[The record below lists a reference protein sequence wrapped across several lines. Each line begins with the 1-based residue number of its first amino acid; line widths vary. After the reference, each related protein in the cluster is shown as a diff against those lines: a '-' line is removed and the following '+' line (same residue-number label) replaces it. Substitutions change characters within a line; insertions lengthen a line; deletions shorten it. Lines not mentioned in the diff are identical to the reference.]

1 MADANKESPKKL
13 KKKTASDETQLLYL
27 VTKYFKL
34 AGVTLAVWFVG
45 WTKFSPS
52 WLLLGLVL
60 YLWKERHVK
69 QRHRRMKM
77 MQQIA
82 ENEKEVILA
91 TVEDLPSWV
100 HFPDRERAEWFNQII
115 DQVWPFIGDYVR
127 DLLMTSIQ
135 EKIQTSHAQAASFK
149 FLKIDLGD
157 IPPRIGSI
165 KVNTKNVKR
174 DEIYMDIDLMYG
186 SDADI
191 EMRIKGM
198 TMGIKDLHVRGE
210 LRVIM
215 RPLISRMPLFG
226 GISVFFLNNP
236 TLDFNLTG
244 IANAIDMPGLSDMVD
259 TIIQE
264 QIAALMVLPNRIDVP
279 MVQDLASLARLKY
292 PLPDGVLRIHVVGAK
307 ELIKADV
314 GLMKK
319 GLSDPYAVVRMGAY
333 KFKTHVI
340 NNTIEPTWN
349 SIFETI
355 VDAKDG
361 QLLDIEVRDEDPGS
375 KDDSIGTT
383 SLPISTAAEKGTED
397 TWLPLEDVK
406 TGRINLKLEWMYLS
420 KNALILEKT
429 IKEME
434 LRNKLS
440 DDLSC
445 CLLMVNLDSARELPY
460 ILRTKMLRAK
470 KTMSEPSPY
479 VKLSLG
485 QSKFESGIKADTDE
499 PRWEQN
505 FRFLVHNPNL
515 QTLELEVWESKSK
528 TRIGNLKV
536 PLKNL
541 LVEPDLIVDK
551 FYNLVNSPSPKAQVR
566 MRLCLRVLTSEY
578 NQADI
583 EEEEEEETPV
593 ETLESKESSV
603 DPVAQQSATPAD
615 KTAKAGPAV
624 VKKVEVVKVEKVN
637 KVSSKLPE
645 GQLIP
650 PMDSSTPIKDSD
662 VRQRKS
668 PSNQGGLYGRGRIQI
683 TLRYSTQRQNLV
695 AVVHKCVNLI
705 PCDTDDNLADP
716 YIKMYLL
723 PDKSNKKKTTIIK
736 NTLNPVWDET
746 FEFPVKQA
754 DLSSKTLE
762 FSIKNDTSFYTSNK
776 KFIGIAQIELGN
788 MDQTKAAT
796 HWFDLQPDE
805 DDCKPVSLPSETDL

>member
-1 MADANKESPKKL
+1 MSN
-13 KKKTASDETQLLYL
+13 
-27 VTKYFKL
+27 
-34 AGVTLAVWFVG
+34 
-45 WTKFSPS
+45 
-52 WLLLGLVL
+52 
-60 YLWKERHVK
+60 
-69 QRHRRMKM
+69 
-77 MQQIA
+77 
-82 ENEKEVILA
+82 
-91 TVEDLPSWV
+91 
-100 HFPDRERAEWFNQII
+100 
-115 DQVWPFIGDYVR
+115 
-127 DLLMTSIQ
+127 
-135 EKIQTSHAQAASFK
+135 
-149 FLKIDLGD
+149 
-157 IPPRIGSI
+157 
-165 KVNTKNVKR
+165 
-174 DEIYMDIDLMYG
+174 
-186 SDADI
+186 
-191 EMRIKGM
+191 
-198 TMGIKDLHVRGE
+198 
-210 LRVIM
+210 
-215 RPLISRMPLFG
+215 
-226 GISVFFLNNP
+226 
-236 TLDFNLTG
+236 
-244 IANAIDMPGLSDMVD
+244 
-259 TIIQE
+259 
-264 QIAALMVLPNRIDVP
+264 
-279 MVQDLASLARLKY
+279 
-292 PLPDGVLRIHVVGAK
+292 
-307 ELIKADV
+307 
-314 GLMKK
+314 
-319 GLSDPYAVVRMGAY
+319 
-333 KFKTHVI
+333 
-340 NNTIEPTWN
+340 
-349 SIFETI
+349 
-355 VDAKDG
+355 G

-434 LRNKLS
+434 KRNQQSNELS
-440 DDLSC
+440 S
-445 CLLMVNLDSARELPY
+445 CLLMVNLDSARELP
-460 ILRTKMLRAK
+460 RAK

-603 DPVAQQSATPAD
+603 DPVAQQSATSAD
-615 KTAKAGPAV
+615 KTAKAVPAV

-668 PSNQGGLYGRGRIQI
+668 PSSNQGGLYGRGRIQI

>member
-45 WTKFSPS
+45 WTRFSPS

-210 LRVIM
+210 LR
-215 RPLISRMPLFG
+215 
-226 GISVFFLNNP
+226 

-319 GLSDPYAVVRMGAY
+319 GLSDPYVVVRMGAY
-333 KFKTHVI
+333 KFKTPVI

-361 QLLDIEVRDEDPGS
+361 QLLDIEVQMS
-375 KDDSIGTT
+375 KD
-383 SLPISTAAEKGTED
+383 
-397 TWLPLEDVK
+397 
-406 TGRINLKLEWMYLS
+406 
-420 KNALILEKT
+420 
-429 IKEME
+429 
-434 LRNKLS
+434 
-440 DDLSC
+440 
-445 CLLMVNLDSARELPY
+445 
-460 ILRTKMLRAK
+460 
-470 KTMSEPSPY
+470 
-479 VKLSLG
+479 
-485 QSKFESGIKADTDE
+485 
-499 PRWEQN
+499 
-505 FRFLVHNPNL
+505 
-515 QTLELEVWESKSK
+515 
-528 TRIGNLKV
+528 
-536 PLKNL
+536 
-541 LVEPDLIVDK
+541 
-551 FYNLVNSPSPKAQVR
+551 
-566 MRLCLRVLTSEY
+566 
-578 NQADI
+578 
-583 EEEEEEETPV
+583 
-593 ETLESKESSV
+593 
-603 DPVAQQSATPAD
+603 
-615 KTAKAGPAV
+615 
-624 VKKVEVVKVEKVN
+624 
-637 KVSSKLPE
+637 
-645 GQLIP
+645 
-650 PMDSSTPIKDSD
+650 
-662 VRQRKS
+662 
-668 PSNQGGLYGRGRIQI
+668 
-683 TLRYSTQRQNLV
+683 
-695 AVVHKCVNLI
+695 
-705 PCDTDDNLADP
+705 
-716 YIKMYLL
+716 
-723 PDKSNKKKTTIIK
+723 
-736 NTLNPVWDET
+736 
-746 FEFPVKQA
+746 
-754 DLSSKTLE
+754 
-762 FSIKNDTSFYTSNK
+762 
-776 KFIGIAQIELGN
+776 
-788 MDQTKAAT
+788 
-796 HWFDLQPDE
+796 
-805 DDCKPVSLPSETDL
+805 

>member
-1 MADANKESPKKL
+1 M
-13 KKKTASDETQLLYL
+13 
-27 VTKYFKL
+27 
-34 AGVTLAVWFVG
+34 
-45 WTKFSPS
+45 
-52 WLLLGLVL
+52 
-60 YLWKERHVK
+60 
-69 QRHRRMKM
+69 
-77 MQQIA
+77 
-82 ENEKEVILA
+82 
-91 TVEDLPSWV
+91 
-100 HFPDRERAEWFNQII
+100 II

-420 KNALILEKT
+420 KNALILEK
-429 IKEME
+429 EME

-440 DDLSC
+440 NDLSC
-445 CLLMVNLDSARELPY
+445 CLLMVNLDSARELP
-460 ILRTKMLRAK
+460 RAK

-578 NQADI
+578 SQADI

-603 DPVAQQSATPAD
+603 DPVAQQSASPAD

-668 PSNQGGLYGRGRIQI
+668 PSSNQGGLYGRGRIQI